1 MISLTKASKEKLESI
16 FELNGYKVRY
26 EKGHFQSG
34 YCLVQDQKIVVVN
47 KFFDLAGR
55 VEALLDVLGLVE
67 LDDSLLDDKLRKFLK
82 NCLLHNAMEDKIA
95 EIQV

>member
-1 MISLTKASKEKLESI
+1 MVSLSKVSKEKLEKI

-55 VEALLDVLGLVE
+55 VEALLDVISLVE
-67 LDDSLLDDKLRKFLK
+67 LDESTLDDKLKKFFK
-82 NCLLHNAMEDKIA
+82 TCLMHSTIA
-95 EIQV
+95 EEVGENNT

>member
-1 MISLTKASKEKLESI
+1 MVTLSKASKEKLEKI

-55 VEALLDVLGLVE
+55 VEALLDVLGLIE
-67 LDDSLLDDKLRKFLK
+67 LDEAMLDDKLKKFFK
-82 NCLLHNAMEDKIA
+82 MCLLHGAIPEEVGQNNT
-95 EIQV
+95 